1 MNILLGA
8 GEAMKKN
15 YYLMSDGM
23 LKRRE
28 NTVYF
33 VNKDGKKPIP
43 INKIYSIYAYG
54 SLTFSSQAIHLLAKE
69 GVPVHFFNYYGY
81 YDGSF
86 YPREKLL
93 SGDLI
98 VKQAEHYLDH
108 EKRIIIAK
116 KFVEGA
122 AKNMGKVLK
131 YYGLENQISSI
142 LPDLDGCNI
151 ITEVMNVEGRMRAD
165 YYRKMN
171 EILPESFNFD
181 KRVKRPPENMINA
194 LISFG
199 NSMVYSTV
207 LSEIYN
213 TQLNP
218 TISYLHEPSERRFS
232 LALDL
237 SEIFKP
243 ILVDRLIFY
252 LVNKRMLNEDN
263 FEKDLNYCLLN
274 DKGRKIFVKEYDER
288 LKKTIKHRE
297 LNKKVSYKRL
307 IRLEAYKLIKHLL
320 GSKEYK
326 PFVMWW

>member
-1 MNILLGA
+1 
-8 GEAMKKN
+8 MKKN
-15 YYLMSDGM
+15 YYLLSDGL

-54 SLTFSSQAIHLLAKE
+54 SLTFSSQAMHLLAKE
-69 GVPVHFFNYYGY
+69 GIPVHFFNYYGY

-98 VKQAEHYLDH
+98 IKQAEHYLHD
-108 EKRIIIAK
+108 ERRIFIAK

-122 AKNMGKVLK
+122 AKNMEKVLK
-131 YYGLENQISSI
+131 YYNLENQINTI
-142 LPDLDGCNI
+142 LDDLDGCRRT
-151 ITEVMNVEGRMRAD
+151 TEVMNVEGRIRAD
-165 YYRKMN
+165 YYKKMN

-181 KRVKRPPENMINA
+181 KREKRPPKNMINA

-199 NSMVYSTV
+199 NSMLYSTV

-252 LVNKRMLNEDN
+252 LVNKKMLNEAD
-263 FEKDLNYCLLN
+263 FEKDLDYCLLN
-274 DKGRKIFVKEYDER
+274 DKGRKTFIKQYDER
-288 LKKTIKHRE
+288 LKNTIKHRE
-297 LNKKVSYKRL
+297 LNRKVSYKRL